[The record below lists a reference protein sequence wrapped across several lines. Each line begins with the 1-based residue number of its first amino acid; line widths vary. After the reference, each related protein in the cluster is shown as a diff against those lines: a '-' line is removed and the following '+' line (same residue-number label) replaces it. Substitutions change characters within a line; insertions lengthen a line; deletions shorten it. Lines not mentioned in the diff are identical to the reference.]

1 MGDSVLSIRDFFVH
15 FMLEFLGE
23 CRVNITSD
31 QQNGC
36 NEPKNRGVIRKVGLN
51 IKEVIM
57 AWCRKILDVGVE
69 DPRRI
74 IHAMKV
80 GLALSVV
87 SLVCLWDPLFRG
99 VGVGD
104 NAIWAVMTVVVVLE
118 FSAGAT
124 MSKGLNRGIGTV
136 VAGSLAFLVCYLSE
150 QVAQGEAVVVGSSL
164 FIIGAASTYARFFPF
179 IKIRFD
185 YGVVIF
191 LLTFSMITVSGYRV
205 HNILR
210 VAYAR
215 LTTILIGCGV
225 CLVVSL
231 LLFPIWAGED
241 LHNSTVRKLQGL
253 MESLEGC
260 VDEYFSGRHED
271 KVEDESEDPIYQG
284 YKSVLDSKATDDSL
298 ATFASWEPRHGQFR
312 YRHPWKQ
319 YVKIGVKLRYL
330 AYSIV
335 ALHGC
340 LRSAIETPHSLRSVL
355 KKPCTKVG
363 QEAAKLLGELS
374 SSIQQMRR
382 CDWESIMKELQLA
395 LKDLQVAMHAQPKL
409 LLHSTRVV
417 PMEKI
422 FEDES
427 REAQDNETGRKGFR
441 RLMSWHG
448 ESGSTETEKRLISG
462 HGVEFAEA
470 LPLATFAWTL
480 VEIVARLKHVAEA
493 VEELD
498 TMANFKPYNPSS
510 KQEAQNITS
519 HPSSNYT
526 PRASFGRTPEIYISS
541 NIAD

>member
-1 MGDSVLSIRDFFVH
+1 MAAVASA
-15 FMLEFLGE
+15 E
-23 CRVNITSD
+23 CRVDITSD
-31 QQNGC
+31 RQNGC
-36 NEPKNRGVIRKVGLN
+36 SESKNRRLLRKVGLN
-51 IKEVIM
+51 IKEVVM

-205 HNILR
+205 QNILR
-210 VAYAR
+210 MAYER

-225 CLVVSL
+225 CVVVSL

-298 ATFASWEPRHGQFR
+298 ATFASWEPRHGRFR
-312 YRHPWKQ
+312 FRHPWKQ

-340 LRSAIETPHSLRSVL
+340 LRSEIETPHSLRSVL

-395 LKDLQVAMHAQPKL
+395 VKDLHAALHAQPKL

-422 FEDES
+422 VENES
-427 REAQDNETGRKGFR
+427 REAQDNETGRKGIR

-493 VEELD
+493 VEELA

-526 PRASFGRTPEIYISS
+526 PRPSFGRTPEIYISS